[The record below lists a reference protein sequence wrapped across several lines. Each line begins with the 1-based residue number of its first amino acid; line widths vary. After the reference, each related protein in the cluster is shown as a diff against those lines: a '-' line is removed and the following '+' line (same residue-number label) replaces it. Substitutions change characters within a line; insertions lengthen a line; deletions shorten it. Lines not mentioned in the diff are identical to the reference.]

1 MGNSI
6 LEAVKMGLWDF
17 RPHTVD
23 SSELEAS
30 DGMPGAREK
39 LDILAEHLRRNLPVW
54 QIDDCFDDDCLD
66 DDCLDR
72 EVADDW
78 PRRKPRPR

>member
-1 MGNSI
+1 VANSI

-17 RPHTVD
+17 QPHTVD
-23 SSELEAS
+23 TSELEAS

-39 LDILAEHLRRNLPVW
+39 LDILAEHLRRDLPISH
-54 QIDDCFDDDCLD
+54 IDKCLD
-66 DDCLDR
+66 DDCFQR
-72 EVADDW
+72 QRPADGR